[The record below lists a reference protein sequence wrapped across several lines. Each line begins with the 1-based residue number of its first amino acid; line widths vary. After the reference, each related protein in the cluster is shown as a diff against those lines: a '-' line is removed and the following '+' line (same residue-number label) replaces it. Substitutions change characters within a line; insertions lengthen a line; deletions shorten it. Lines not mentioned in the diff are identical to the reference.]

1 MHASGPTSA
10 ANVFD
15 IPGLTFDN
23 RPPGGGA
30 NEIPTVLGKK
40 YIPSLKP
47 FNSARPLHVEQFEG
61 KPWTIHAFAVT
72 EGDPNTADP
81 AVAVSTEKGP
91 DGNGMIAILWQRNAP
106 AWPDG
111 PDPRGIGVVEFI
123 ANWLAA
129 HGNIMA
135 AVEPQGKLSTAWA
148 KIKNN

>member
-1 MHASGPTSA
+1 M
-10 ANVFD
+10 
-15 IPGLTFDN
+15 
-23 RPPGGGA
+23 
-30 NEIPTVLGKK
+30 
-40 YIPSLKP
+40 
-47 FNSARPLHVEQFEG
+47 EQFEG

-111 PDPRGIGVVEFI
+111 PDPHGIGVVEFI

>member
-1 MHASGPTSA
+1 MHTGA

-61 KPWTIHAFAVT
+61 KPWTIHVFAVT

-81 AVAVSTEKGP
+81 AVAVSTEKG
-91 DGNGMIAILWQRNAP
+91 
-106 AWPDG
+106 PDG